1 MRPAWNARTFF
12 YACAA
17 LSLATLLWPFVDPK
31 GVALWMQ
38 LSRQEQQLQVE
49 LREMRRRIE
58 FLQQMNRRLQTDLSL
73 IEKIAREQLMYARP
87 DEQVIPV
94 PLSETPEE
102 DESGKSPEAPGSRP
116 PADR

>member
-1 MRPAWNARTFF
+1 MRSAWNARTFF

-17 LSLATLLWPFVDPK
+17 LSLVTLLWPLVDPK
-31 GVALWMQ
+31 GVALWMR
-38 LSRQEQQLQVE
+38 LARQEQQLQTE
-49 LREMRRRIE
+49 LREMRQRIE
-58 FLQQMNRRLQTDLSL
+58 FLQQMNERLQTDLSL

-94 PLSETPEE
+94 PLPETPEE
-102 DESGKSPEAPGSRP
+102 EEGGKSPEVPGPRP

>member
-1 MRPAWNARTFF
+1 MKRPPNARTFF
-12 YACAA
+12 YVCAA
-17 LSLATLLWPFVDPK
+17 LSLAALLWPLVDPK

-38 LSRQEQQLQVE
+38 LSRQEQQLQAE

-58 FLQQMNRRLQTDLSL
+58 FLQQTNRRLQTDLSL

-94 PLSETPEE
+94 PLPETPEE
-102 DESGKSPEAPGSRP
+102 DESGKSPEVDGSRP
-116 PADR
+116 PPDR